1 MSGHNQSQT
10 LFNELSQLSPSHH
23 QSDTL
28 LSPTTP
34 PPDSS
39 QVSYQATIL
48 YIPYW
53 PLQHFFQVLNRLVA
67 KQPFITFLVTL
78 QCSLKIQAKL
88 ITIAKQPSITFH
100 NDQCNATSR
109 FRHNDFPPYILQH
122 KNIPPKGARHYI
134 LDFFNSFVVD
144 RNMLTA
150 IFIHWIFVN
159 SIIGLGLG
167 L

>member
-1 MSGHNQSQT
+1 MT
-10 LFNELSQLSPSHH
+10 LKLGDESEPEVVDLFPGVQLCPFLFS
-23 QSDTL
+23 
-28 LSPTTP
+28 
-34 PPDSS
+34 
-39 QVSYQATIL
+39 VAIKN
-48 YIPYW
+48 
-53 PLQHFFQVLNRLVA
+53 QVLNRLVA

-134 LDFFNSFVVD
+134 LDFFISFVLLQFPNIQRGLRGRDHMVVGF
-144 RNMLTA
+144 TTTCA
-150 IFIHWIFVN
+150 ISVYHH
-159 SIIGLGLG
+159 
-167 L
+167 